1 VPLRL
6 LGAVHYL
13 SLSGAAPGAFDS
25 WARFNEVLDEHA
37 EPLKRFIAER
47 PIQTNEVQ
55 RSWVLLPCFL
65 ETVRRT
71 GADTF
76 DLIELGPSAGLNLV
90 WDRYRYRY
98 EAGRWGQPDAPLELE
113 GEERQPIPEAL
124 LRLAPRVD
132 RRVGVDTNPINVA
145 TDEGA
150 RLLKSF
156 VWSDQ
161 IDRLRRLDQAIE
173 ALRAEPPALV
183 QGDFVDLLPGLLAN
197 RRPGVL
203 TVVFQTGVL
212 GYLSP
217 EQRSRLRSTLEEAGA
232 AGQLAFVSTGGPR
245 KRGATYWGV
254 SLQTW
259 PGERTLLAEADFHGS
274 WLEWLA

>member
-1 VPLRL
+1 
-6 LGAVHYL
+6 
-13 SLSGAAPGAFDS
+13 
-25 WARFNEVLDEHA
+25 
-37 EPLKRFIAER
+37 
-47 PIQTNEVQ
+47 VQ

-98 EAGRWGQPDAPLELE
+98 EAGSWGARRAALELR
-113 GEERQPIPEAL
+113 GEERQPIPESL
-124 LRLAPRVD
+124 LALAPHIA
-132 RRVGVDTNPINVA
+132 RRIGVDVNPVDV
-145 TDEGA
+145 TRDESA

-156 VWSDQ
+156 VWADQ
-161 IDRLRRLDQAIE
+161 IDRLRRLDRAIE
-173 ALRAEPPALV
+173 ALRTDPPELV
-183 QGDFVDLLPGLLAN
+183 QGDFIELLPGLLAR

-203 TVVFQTGVL
+203 TVVFQTATL
-212 GYLSP
+212 NYLAP
-217 EQRSRLRSTLEEAGA
+217 EQRNRLRSILAEAGV
-232 AGQLAFVSTGGPR
+232 AGPLAFVSTGRPR
-245 KRGATYWGV
+245 EQGATHWGV

-259 PGERTLLAEADFHGS
+259 PGERALVAEADFHGS